1 MDQIEVTPLQEVV
14 DDLSARLGLPVL
26 LDDRDLQPL
35 AYSSQIGHLDAV
47 RTASILR
54 RGAPQAV
61 REALLRQG
69 IAAAEEPL
77 HLRGDPGLEMEARV
91 CVPIAGAGGRFGYI
105 WIIEEQRLSDEQL
118 LAATEAAAR
127 ARAILET
134 AAAVA
139 AERAARDDALLRA
152 LVHGEGGAEELAARL
167 ERARLLRSRPLALC
181 VAALAGSDGD
191 HERAWL
197 RAGLGRFRRRASEGL
212 TLCGEVDGLDVCV
225 AAVHDSALRAGGGEA
240 GELLRAAVEQVAPPP
255 GTAVVVGEGP
265 AFSDLA
271 DAPAAFRRARAAL
284 RTAQAQAGE
293 PASPDARPGASPA
306 RDGGRRSPAPRADAS
321 PAPAGGRVVRW
332 DALGVDRLL
341 ALLPPHELLA
351 DLPPGV
357 AALLAPEHATLRRT
371 LEAYL
376 DRAGDVKAT
385 AEALQLHRTGLYH
398 RLHRIEQLAGIDLHS
413 GEDRLLC
420 QLALRVAKLA

>member
-35 AYSSQIGHLDAV
+35 AYSSQVGHLDAV

-61 REALLRQG
+61 RDALLRQG

-105 WIIEEQRLSDEQL
+105 WIIEEQRLSDAQL
-118 LAATEAAAR
+118 LAATEAARTGARDPRGGRGDRRRARRARRRPPAR
-127 ARAILET
+127 ARPRRGRGRGAGGAAGAG
-134 AAAVA
+134 AAAAQPARWRCASRRSPA
-139 AERAARDDALLRA
+139 ATATTSAPGCAPASAA
-152 LVHGEGGAEELAARL
+152 
-167 ERARLLRSRPLALC
+167 
-181 VAALAGSDGD
+181 SD
-191 HERAWL
+191 
-197 RAGLGRFRRRASEGL
+197 RRVSEGL
-212 TLCGEVDGLDVCV
+212 ALCGEVDGLDLCV
-225 AAVHDSALRAGGGEA
+225 AAVHDSALRAGGGEV

-255 GTAVVVGEGP
+255 GTADRRRRGAG
-265 AFSDLA
+265 L
-271 DAPAAFRRARAAL
+271 RRAGRRPGRLPPRAAAAL
-284 RTAQAQAGE
+284 RAAQAQAGE
-293 PASPDARPGASPA
+293 PGARADVPRPDAP
-306 RDGGRRSPAPRADAS
+306 PAPSTGHVA
-321 PAPAGGRVVRW
+321 RW
-332 DALGVDRLL
+332 DALGADRLL

-357 AALLAPEHATLRRT
+357 AALLAPEHATLRLT